1 MPLATQA
8 IPPTFEQ
15 AATMLAGAS
24 AERRT
29 VRIRG
34 AGTKLGWGAPTA
46 TPDIELCTTG
56 LNRIVEHNVGDLT
69 AILEAGVPLAEA
81 QRTFAAAGQ
90 MLALDPP
97 LSPGPGSPAAAT
109 IGGIAATG
117 DSGPLRHRYGTPRD
131 LIVGATVALSD
142 GSIARSGGKV
152 IKNVAG
158 YDLAKLFAGS
168 FGTLGVILSLSV
180 RLHPL
185 PSETTTVLAAA
196 DDPDLIGVAA
206 LSLAASQL
214 EFEALDVAWRA
225 GRGGVLARCAGRE
238 HARRGRRAGQ
248 ALSDLGVAH
257 VEVTADDDALW
268 ERQRAGQRSEDRAL
282 VRVAAPPSELAAV
295 LRAVDACEGTLVGR
309 AALGSSYVELE
320 PDAVAELRSSLPMAH
335 SATLLDAPAALRS
348 ELDPWGPLESPALE
362 LMRNVKARF
371 DPTRTCNPGLFV
383 GGI

>member
-97 LSPGPGSPAAAT
+97 LSPGPESPAAAT

-248 ALSDLGVAH
+248 ALS
-257 VEVTADDDALW
+257 
-268 ERQRAGQRSEDRAL
+268 
-282 VRVAAPPSELAAV
+282 APRGLA
-295 LRAVDACEGTLVGR
+295 RRGHR
-309 AALGSSYVELE
+309 
-320 PDAVAELRSSLPMAH
+320 R
-335 SATLLDAPAALRS
+335 R
-348 ELDPWGPLESPALE
+348 
-362 LMRNVKARF
+362 
-371 DPTRTCNPGLFV
+371 
-383 GGI
+383 